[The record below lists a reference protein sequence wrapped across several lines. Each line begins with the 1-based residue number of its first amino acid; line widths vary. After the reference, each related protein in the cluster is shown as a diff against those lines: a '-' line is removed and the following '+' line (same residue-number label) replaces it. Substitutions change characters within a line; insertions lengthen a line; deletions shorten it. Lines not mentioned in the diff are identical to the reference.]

1 MGFAGDAPDMTGSV
15 LRHRWFIIATIFLA
29 RTTMAMQF
37 QSIAPVA
44 PLVVADLGI
53 TYAQLGLLIGLYLL
67 PGTVLALPGGLL
79 GQRFGNRRVALCGL
93 ALMVIG
99 GFVTA
104 SSHSLWPVR
113 GGRLLSG
120 AGGVLLNLILAKMTA
135 EWFAG
140 KEISTAMSI
149 MLISWPFG
157 IGLGATLFGAV
168 GAVSSWRFVQHV
180 AAALAAGAFVLV
192 AILGRDAP
200 GVGAT
205 STSLRFLPNL
215 SPRAWALT
223 LTAGAAWM
231 LFNVS
236 FILVVG
242 FGPGLLQARGATLG
256 HAGFLVS
263 LAIWISTI
271 AMPLGGAVVDRTR
284 RPNLAAV
291 LGCLLTAG
299 AIMAMPLIG
308 PPVVWLLLGGVVA
321 GLAPGALMAL
331 VPGTVPPQQLSAA
344 LGLFYAI
351 FYLGMAVMQPL
362 AGLLRDV
369 TGSPA
374 APLFFAAAAMVLTVV
389 ALSAFRWIER
399 VRLPARRS

>member
-1 MGFAGDAPDMTGSV
+1 MTGSV
-15 LRHRWFIIATIFLA
+15 LRHRWFIIAIIFLA

-180 AAALAAGAFVLV
+180 AATLAAGAFVLV

-205 STSLRFLPNL
+205 GTALRFLPNL

-271 AMPLGGAVVDRTR
+271 AVPLGGAVVDRTR

-399 VRLPARRS
+399 VRLPTRRG

>member
-1 MGFAGDAPDMTGSV
+1 MTGSV
-15 LRHRWFIIATIFLA
+15 LRHRWFIIAIIFLA

-79 GQRFGNRRVALCGL
+79 GQRFGNRRVALWGL

-168 GAVSSWRFVQHV
+168 GAVSSWRFVQHL

-205 STSLRFLPNL
+205 GTSLRFLPNL

-271 AMPLGGAVVDRTR
+271 AVPLGGAVVDRTR
-284 RPNLAAV
+284 RPNLAVV

-331 VPGTVPPQQLSAA
+331 VPGTVPPEQLSAA

>member
-1 MGFAGDAPDMTGSV
+1 MTGSV
-15 LRHRWFIIATIFLA
+15 LRHRWFIIAIIFLA

-79 GQRFGNRRVALCGL
+79 GQRFGNRGVALWGL

-140 KEISTAMSI
+140 KEISTAMSV

-157 IGLGATLFGAV
+157 IGLGGVLFVAIGA
-168 GAVSSWRFVQHV
+168 ASSWRLVQYL
-180 AAALAAGAFVLV
+180 AAILAAGAFFLV
-192 AILGRDAP
+192 GIFGRDAP
-200 GVGAT
+200 GVAAT
-205 STSLRFLPNL
+205 RRTLRFLPKL
-215 SPRAWALT
+215 PSRTWALS
-223 LTAGAAWM
+223 LAAGAAWM

-236 FILVVG
+236 FILVAS
-242 FGPGLLQARGATLG
+242 FGPVFFQAHGMTPG
-256 HAGFLVS
+256 QAGFLV
-263 LAIWISTI
+263 T
-271 AMPLGGAVVDRTR
+271 
-284 RPNLAAV
+284 
-291 LGCLLTAG
+291 
-299 AIMAMPLIG
+299 
-308 PPVVWLLLGGVVA
+308 
-321 GLAPGALMAL
+321 L
-331 VPGTVPPQQLSAA
+331 V
-344 LGLFYAI
+344 
-351 FYLGMAVMQPL
+351 
-362 AGLLRDV
+362 
-369 TGSPA
+369 
-374 APLFFAAAAMVLTVV
+374 
-389 ALSAFRWIER
+389 
-399 VRLPARRS
+399 

>member
-1 MGFAGDAPDMTGSV
+1 MTGSV
-15 LRHRWFIIATIFLA
+15 LRHRWFIIAIIFLA

-79 GQRFGNRRVALCGL
+79 GQRFGNRRVALWGL

-168 GAVSSWRFVQHV
+168 GAVSSWRFVQHL

-205 STSLRFLPNL
+205 GTSLRFLPNL

-236 FILVVG
+236 FIVVVG

-271 AMPLGGAVVDRTR
+271 AVPLGGAVVDRTR
-284 RPNLAAV
+284 RPNVAVV

-331 VPGTVPPQQLSAA
+331 VPGSVPPEQLSAA

-399 VRLPARRS
+399 VRLPTRRG

>member
-1 MGFAGDAPDMTGSV
+1 MTGSV
-15 LRHRWFIIATIFLA
+15 LRHRWFVMAIIFLA

-37 QSIAPVA
+37 QSVAPVA

-79 GQRFGNRRVALCGL
+79 GQRFGNRRVALWGL

-99 GFVTA
+99 GLVTA
-104 SSHSLWPVR
+104 SSHSLWPASA
-113 GGRLLSG
+113 GRILSG

-140 KEISTAMSI
+140 KEISTAMGV
-149 MLISWPFG
+149 MLTSWPFG
-157 IGLGATLFGAV
+157 IGLGAALFGAV
-168 GAVSSWRFVQHV
+168 GAASSWRLVQHL

-192 AILGRDAP
+192 ALFGRDAP
-200 GVGAT
+200 GVAATGA
-205 STSLRFLPNL
+205 SLRLLPNL
-215 SPRAWALT
+215 SSREWALA

-231 LFNVS
+231 LFNVG
-236 FILVVG
+236 FIVMVG

-256 HAGFLVS
+256 QAGFLVS

-271 AMPLGGAVVDRTR
+271 SVPLGGAVVDRTR
-284 RPNLAAV
+284 RPNLAIV
-291 LGCLLTAG
+291 LSCLLTAG
-299 AIMAMPLIG
+299 AFVLIPLTG
-308 PPVVWLLLGGVVA
+308 PPVVWLLLSGVVV
-321 GLAPGALMAL
+321 GLAPGALVSL
-331 VPGTVPPQQLSAA
+331 VPGSVSPAQLAAA
-344 LGLFYAI
+344 LGLFYAT
-351 FYLGMAVMQPL
+351 FYLGMAAMQPL

-374 APLFFAAAAMVLTVV
+374 APVFFAAATMGLTAV
-389 ALSAFRWIER
+389 ALGAFRWIER
-399 VRLPARRS
+399 ARPTIQSP

>member
-1 MGFAGDAPDMTGSV
+1 MTGSV
-15 LRHRWFIIATIFLA
+15 LRHRWFIIAIIFLA

-79 GQRFGNRRVALCGL
+79 GQRFGNRRVALWGL

-205 STSLRFLPNL
+205 GTSLRFLPNL

-271 AMPLGGAVVDRTR
+271 AVPLGGAVVDRTR
-284 RPNLAAV
+284 RPNLAVV

-331 VPGTVPPQQLSAA
+331 VPGTVPPEQLSAA

>member
-1 MGFAGDAPDMTGSV
+1 MTGSV
-15 LRHRWFIIATIFLA
+15 LRHRWFVMAIIFLA

-37 QSIAPVA
+37 QSVAPVA

-79 GQRFGNRRVALCGL
+79 GQRFGNRRVALWGL

-99 GFVTA
+99 GLVTA
-104 SSHSLWPVR
+104 SSHSLWPASA
-113 GGRLLSG
+113 GRILSG

-140 KEISTAMSI
+140 KEISTAMGV
-149 MLISWPFG
+149 MLTSWPFG
-157 IGLGATLFGAV
+157 IGLGAALFGAV
-168 GAVSSWRFVQHV
+168 GAASSWRLVQHL

-192 AILGRDAP
+192 ALFGRDAP

-205 STSLRFLPNL
+205 GASLRLLPNL
-215 SPRAWALT
+215 SSREWALA

-231 LFNVS
+231 LFNVG
-236 FILVVG
+236 FIVMVG
-242 FGPGLLQARGATLG
+242 FGPGLLQTRGATLG
-256 HAGFLVS
+256 QAGFLVS

-271 AMPLGGAVVDRTR
+271 SVPLGGAVVDRTR
-284 RPNLAAV
+284 RPNLAIV
-291 LGCLLTAG
+291 LSCLLTAG
-299 AIMAMPLIG
+299 AFVLIPLTG
-308 PPVVWLLLGGVVA
+308 PPVVWLLLSGVVV
-321 GLAPGALMAL
+321 GLAPGALVSL
-331 VPGTVPPQQLSAA
+331 VPGSVPPAQLAAA
-344 LGLFYAI
+344 LGLFYAT
-351 FYLGMAVMQPL
+351 FYLGMAAMQPL

-374 APLFFAAAAMVLTVV
+374 APVFFAAATMVLTAV
-389 ALSAFRWIER
+389 ALGAFRWIER
-399 VRLPARRS
+399 ARPTIQSP

>member
-1 MGFAGDAPDMTGSV
+1 MTGSV
-15 LRHRWFIIATIFLA
+15 LRHRWFVMAIIFLA

-53 TYAQLGLLIGLYLL
+53 TYAQLGLLIGLYLF

-79 GQRFGNRRVALCGL
+79 GQRFGNRPVALWGL
-93 ALMVIG
+93 GLMVIG
-99 GFVTA
+99 GLVTA
-104 SSHSLWPVR
+104 SSHSLWPTSA
-113 GGRLLSG
+113 GRLVSG

-149 MLISWPFG
+149 LLTSWPFG
-157 IGLGATLFGAV
+157 LGLGATLFGAM
-168 GAVSSWRFVQHV
+168 GAAFSWRLVQHV

-192 AILGRDAP
+192 AFFGRDAP

-205 STSLRFLPNL
+205 GGSLGFPPNL
-215 SPRAWALT
+215 SPRGWALA
-223 LTAGAAWM
+223 LTAGAACM
-231 LFNVS
+231 LANVG
-236 FILVVG
+236 FIVMVG

-256 HAGFLVS
+256 QAGFLVS
-263 LAIWISTI
+263 LAIWVSSISV
-271 AMPLGGAVVDRTR
+271 PLGGAVVDRTR
-284 RPNLAAV
+284 RPNLAIV

-299 AIMAMPLIG
+299 AIVAMPLIG
-308 PPVVWLLLGGVVA
+308 PPVVWLLLSGVVV
-321 GLAPGALMAL
+321 GLAPGALVAL
-331 VPGTVPPQQLSAA
+331 VPGSVPPAQLAAA
-344 LGLFYAI
+344 LGLFYATC
-351 FYLGMAVMQPL
+351 YLGMAAMQPV

-374 APLFFAAAAMVLTVV
+374 APLFFAAATMGLTVV
-389 ALSAFRWIER
+389 ALGAFRRIEGR
-399 VRLPARRS
+399 

>member
-1 MGFAGDAPDMTGSV
+1 MTGSV
-15 LRHRWFIIATIFLA
+15 LRHRWFVMAIIFLA

-37 QSIAPVA
+37 QSVAPVA

-79 GQRFGNRRVALCGL
+79 GQRFGNRRVALWGL

-99 GFVTA
+99 GLVTA
-104 SSHSLWPVR
+104 SSHSLWPASA
-113 GGRLLSG
+113 GRILSG

-140 KEISTAMSI
+140 KEISTAMGV
-149 MLISWPFG
+149 MLTSWPFG
-157 IGLGATLFGAV
+157 IGLGAALFGAV
-168 GAVSSWRFVQHV
+168 GAASSWRLVQHL

-192 AILGRDAP
+192 ALFGRDAP

-205 STSLRFLPNL
+205 GASLRLLPNL
-215 SPRAWALT
+215 SSREWALA

-231 LFNVS
+231 LFNVG
-236 FILVVG
+236 FIVMVG

-256 HAGFLVS
+256 QAGFLVS

-271 AMPLGGAVVDRTR
+271 SVPLGGAVVDRTR
-284 RPNLAAV
+284 RPNLAIV
-291 LGCLLTAG
+291 LSCLLTAG
-299 AIMAMPLIG
+299 AFVLIPLTG
-308 PPVVWLLLGGVVA
+308 PPVVWLLLSGVVV
-321 GLAPGALMAL
+321 GLAPGALVSL
-331 VPGTVPPQQLSAA
+331 VPGSVSPAQLAAA
-344 LGLFYAI
+344 LGLFYAT
-351 FYLGMAVMQPL
+351 FYLGMAAMQPL

-374 APLFFAAAAMVLTVV
+374 APVFFAAATMGLTAV
-389 ALSAFRWIER
+389 ALGAFRWIER
-399 VRLPARRS
+399 ARPTIQSP

>member
-1 MGFAGDAPDMTGSV
+1 MTGSV
-15 LRHRWFIIATIFLA
+15 LRHRWFVMAIIFLA

-37 QSIAPVA
+37 QSVAPVA
-44 PLVVADLGI
+44 PLVVADLRI

-79 GQRFGNRRVALCGL
+79 GQRFGNRRVALWGL

-99 GFVTA
+99 GLVTA
-104 SSHSLWPVR
+104 SSPSLWPASA
-113 GGRLLSG
+113 GRILSG

-140 KEISTAMSI
+140 KEISTAMGV
-149 MLISWPFG
+149 MLTSWPFG
-157 IGLGATLFGAV
+157 IGLGAALFGAV
-168 GAVSSWRFVQHV
+168 GAASSWRLVQHL

-192 AILGRDAP
+192 ALFGRDAP

-205 STSLRFLPNL
+205 GASLRLLPNL
-215 SPRAWALT
+215 SSREWALA

-231 LFNVS
+231 LFNVG
-236 FILVVG
+236 FIVMVG

-256 HAGFLVS
+256 QAGFLVS

-271 AMPLGGAVVDRTR
+271 SVPLGGAVVDRTR
-284 RPNLAAV
+284 RPNLAIV
-291 LGCLLTAG
+291 LSCLLTAG
-299 AIMAMPLIG
+299 AFVLIPLTG
-308 PPVVWLLLGGVVA
+308 PPVVWLLLSGVVV
-321 GLAPGALMAL
+321 GLAPGALVSL
-331 VPGTVPPQQLSAA
+331 VPGSVPPAQLAAA
-344 LGLFYAI
+344 LGLFYAT
-351 FYLGMAVMQPL
+351 FYLGMAAMQPL

-374 APLFFAAAAMVLTVV
+374 APVFFAAATMVLTAV
-389 ALSAFRWIER
+389 ALGAFRRIER
-399 VRLPARRS
+399 ARPTIQSP

>member
-1 MGFAGDAPDMTGSV
+1 MTGSV
-15 LRHRWFIIATIFLA
+15 LRHRWFIIAIIFLA

-79 GQRFGNRRVALCGL
+79 GQRFGNRRVALWGL

-205 STSLRFLPNL
+205 GTSLRFLPNL

-271 AMPLGGAVVDRTR
+271 AVPLGGAVVDRTR
-284 RPNLAAV
+284 RPNLAVV

-331 VPGTVPPQQLSAA
+331 VPGSVPPEQLSAA

>member
-1 MGFAGDAPDMTGSV
+1 MA
-15 LRHRWFIIATIFLA
+15 IIFLA

-37 QSIAPVA
+37 QSVAPVA

-79 GQRFGNRRVALCGL
+79 GQRFGNRRVALWGL

-99 GFVTA
+99 GLVTA
-104 SSHSLWPVR
+104 SSHSLWPASA
-113 GGRLLSG
+113 GRILSG

-140 KEISTAMSI
+140 KEISTAMGV
-149 MLISWPFG
+149 MLTSWPFG
-157 IGLGATLFGAV
+157 IGLGAALFGAV
-168 GAVSSWRFVQHV
+168 GAASSWRLVQHL

-192 AILGRDAP
+192 VLFGRDAP

-205 STSLRFLPNL
+205 GASLRLLPNL
-215 SPRAWALT
+215 SSREWALA

-231 LFNVS
+231 LFNVG
-236 FILVVG
+236 FIVMVG

-256 HAGFLVS
+256 QAGFLVS

-271 AMPLGGAVVDRTR
+271 SVPLGGAVVDRTR
-284 RPNLAAV
+284 RPKLAIV
-291 LGCLLTAG
+291 LSCLLTAG
-299 AIMAMPLIG
+299 AFVLIPLTG
-308 PPVVWLLLGGVVA
+308 PPVVWLLLSGVVV
-321 GLAPGALMAL
+321 GLAPGALVSL
-331 VPGTVPPQQLSAA
+331 VPGSVPPAQLAAA
-344 LGLFYAI
+344 LGLFYAT
-351 FYLGMAVMQPL
+351 FYLGMAAMQPL

-374 APLFFAAAAMVLTVV
+374 APVFFAAAAMVLTVV
-389 ALSAFRWIER
+389 ALGAFRWIER
-399 VRLPARRS
+399 ARPTIQSP

>member
-1 MGFAGDAPDMTGSV
+1 MTGSV
-15 LRHRWFIIATIFLA
+15 LRHRWFVMAIIFLA
-29 RTTMAMQF
+29 RATMAMQF
-37 QSIAPVA
+37 QSVAPVA

-79 GQRFGNRRVALCGL
+79 GQRFGNRRVALWGL

-99 GFVTA
+99 GLVTA
-104 SSHSLWPVR
+104 SSHSLWPASA
-113 GGRLLSG
+113 GRILSG

-140 KEISTAMSI
+140 KEISTAMGV
-149 MLISWPFG
+149 MLTSWPFG
-157 IGLGATLFGAV
+157 IGLGAALFGAV
-168 GAVSSWRFVQHV
+168 GAASSWRLVQHL

-192 AILGRDAP
+192 ALFGRDAP

-205 STSLRFLPNL
+205 GASLRLLPNL
-215 SPRAWALT
+215 SSREWALA

-231 LFNVS
+231 LFNVG
-236 FILVVG
+236 FIVMVG

-256 HAGFLVS
+256 QAGFLVS

-271 AMPLGGAVVDRTR
+271 SVPLGGAVVDRTR
-284 RPNLAAV
+284 RPNLAIV
-291 LGCLLTAG
+291 LSCLLTAG
-299 AIMAMPLIG
+299 AFVLIPLTG
-308 PPVVWLLLGGVVA
+308 PPVVWLLLSGVVV
-321 GLAPGALMAL
+321 GLAPGALVSL
-331 VPGTVPPQQLSAA
+331 VPGSVPPAQLAAA
-344 LGLFYAI
+344 LGLFYAT
-351 FYLGMAVMQPL
+351 FYLGMAAMQPL

-374 APLFFAAAAMVLTVV
+374 APVFFAAATMVLTAV
-389 ALSAFRWIER
+389 ALGAFRRIER
-399 VRLPARRS
+399 AHPTIQSP

>member
-1 MGFAGDAPDMTGSV
+1 MTGSV
-15 LRHRWFIIATIFLA
+15 LRHRWFVMAIIFLA

-37 QSIAPVA
+37 QSVAPVA

-79 GQRFGNRRVALCGL
+79 GQRFGNRRVALWGL

-99 GFVTA
+99 GLVTA
-104 SSHSLWPVR
+104 SSHSLWPASA
-113 GGRLLSG
+113 GRILSG

-140 KEISTAMSI
+140 KEISTAMGV
-149 MLISWPFG
+149 MLTSWPFG
-157 IGLGATLFGAV
+157 IGLGAALFGAV
-168 GAVSSWRFVQHV
+168 GAASSWRLVQHL
-180 AAALAAGAFVLV
+180 AAALAGGAFVLV
-192 AILGRDAP
+192 ALLGRDAP

-205 STSLRFLPNL
+205 GASLRLLPNL
-215 SPRAWALT
+215 SSREWALA

-231 LFNVS
+231 LFNVG
-236 FILVVG
+236 FIVMVG

-256 HAGFLVS
+256 QAGFLVS

-271 AMPLGGAVVDRTR
+271 SVPLGGAVVDRTR
-284 RPNLAAV
+284 RPNLAIV
-291 LGCLLTAG
+291 LSCLLTAG
-299 AIMAMPLIG
+299 AFVLIPLTG
-308 PPVVWLLLGGVVA
+308 PPVVWLLLSGVVV
-321 GLAPGALMAL
+321 GLAPGALVSL
-331 VPGTVPPQQLSAA
+331 VPGSVPPAQLAAA
-344 LGLFYAI
+344 LGLFYAT
-351 FYLGMAVMQPL
+351 FYLGMAAMQPL

-374 APLFFAAAAMVLTVV
+374 APVFFAAATMVLTAV
-389 ALSAFRWIER
+389 ALGAFRWIER
-399 VRLPARRS
+399 ARTTIQSP

>member
-1 MGFAGDAPDMTGSV
+1 MTGSV
-15 LRHRWFIIATIFLA
+15 LRHRWFVMAIIFLA

-37 QSIAPVA
+37 QSVAPVA

-79 GQRFGNRRVALCGL
+79 GQRFGNRRVALWGL

-99 GFVTA
+99 GLVTA
-104 SSHSLWPVR
+104 SSHSLWPASA
-113 GGRLLSG
+113 GRILSG

-140 KEISTAMSI
+140 KEISTAMGV
-149 MLISWPFG
+149 MLTSWPFG
-157 IGLGATLFGAV
+157 IGLGAALFGAV
-168 GAVSSWRFVQHV
+168 GAASSWRLVQHL

-192 AILGRDAP
+192 ALFGRDAP

-205 STSLRFLPNL
+205 GASLRLLPNL
-215 SPRAWALT
+215 SSREWALA

-231 LFNVS
+231 LFNVG
-236 FILVVG
+236 FIVMVG

-256 HAGFLVS
+256 QAGFLVS

-271 AMPLGGAVVDRTR
+271 SVPLGGAVVDRTR
-284 RPNLAAV
+284 RPNLAIV
-291 LGCLLTAG
+291 LSCLLTAG
-299 AIMAMPLIG
+299 AFVLISLTG
-308 PPVVWLLLGGVVA
+308 PPVVWLLLSGVVV
-321 GLAPGALMAL
+321 GLAPGALVSL
-331 VPGTVPPQQLSAA
+331 VPGSVPPAQLAAA
-344 LGLFYAI
+344 LGLFYAT
-351 FYLGMAVMQPL
+351 FYLGMAAMQPL

-374 APLFFAAAAMVLTVV
+374 APVFFAAATMVLTAV
-389 ALSAFRWIER
+389 ALGAFRWIER
-399 VRLPARRS
+399 ARPAIQSP

>member
-1 MGFAGDAPDMTGSV
+1 MA
-15 LRHRWFIIATIFLA
+15 IIFLA

-79 GQRFGNRRVALCGL
+79 GQRFGNRRVALWGL

-99 GFVTA
+99 GFVIA
-104 SSHSLWPVR
+104 SSHSLWPAR
-113 GGRLLSG
+113 AGRLLSG

-157 IGLGATLFGAV
+157 IGLGATVFGAV
-168 GAVSSWRFVQHV
+168 GATSSWRLVQYL

-205 STSLRFLPNL
+205 GSSLRFLPSL
-215 SPRAWALT
+215 SPQAWALT
-223 LTAGAAWM
+223 LTAGVAWM

-236 FILVVG
+236 FIVVVG

-256 HAGFLVS
+256 QAGFLVS

-271 AMPLGGAVVDRTR
+271 AVPLGGAVVDRTR
-284 RPNLAAV
+284 RPNLAVV

-299 AIMAMPLIG
+299 AIIAMPLIG
-308 PPVVWLLLGGVVA
+308 PPVVWLLLAGVVA
-321 GLAPGALMAL
+321 GLAPGALVAL
-331 VPGTVPPQQLSAA
+331 VPESVSTEQLAAA
-344 LGLFYAI
+344 LGLFYSI
-351 FYLGMAVMQPL
+351 FYLGMAGMQPL

-369 TGSPA
+369 TGNPA
-374 APLFFAAAAMVLTVV
+374 APLFFAAAAMMLTVV
-389 ALSAFRWIER
+389 ALGAFRWIER
-399 VRLPARRS
+399 AAPHDPEALGAARSLRG